1 MSQAENK
8 NKEKTD
14 WSVHVICLWAQ
25 QLNIHLNNQMM
36 TCLAVQTLTNQ
47 TQSEGTLGEWTQGGR
62 TDQTKPQK
70 TKSKQKQK
78 TKGKKYIHMFPLHLF
93 SSSVIEK
100 YSPVSYVQRNERS
113 YRVYKQQ
120 RWRRTKTWRL
130 KHTVRKRS
138 RRREEGPTP
147 GVHRQYGYCSHSAP
161 HRLQSSVQDLVV
173 NFLHFSTSSIL
184 KSNSCTHQMSNYP
197 QVILSWD
204 KKYSIFFIYLC
215 QQFLYLCKYQTR
227 TKHFFKFILST

>member
-78 TKGKKYIHMFPLHLF
+78 TKGKKIYPHVPFT
-93 SSSVIEK
+93 SVFFQCYRK
-100 YSPVSYVQRNERS
+100 VQ
-113 YRVYKQQ
+113 
-120 RWRRTKTWRL
+120 
-130 KHTVRKRS
+130 
-138 RRREEGPTP
+138 
-147 GVHRQYGYCSHSAP
+147 
-161 HRLQSSVQDLVV
+161 
-173 NFLHFSTSSIL
+173 SSIL
-184 KSNSCTHQMSNYP
+184 CTEKWTELQSLQAAAVTTYKDLKIKAYSEKEEQETWGRTNTWRP
-197 QVILSWD
+197 QTIWL
-204 KKYSIFFIYLC
+204 L
-215 QQFLYLCKYQTR
+215 LP
-227 TKHFFKFILST
+227 LSTTQVTVVSSRSSRQLLTFFNLFHP